1 MRTRNEPLR
10 IPIRVLLLHVVASV
24 ALALGCA
31 ASEPVGVVAPPE
43 ELAPIPLG
51 PLGAHTMVFQKVLY
65 RIPAG
70 AVIGEARIG
79 SRVVDEMRWESDKTQ
94 TFEFNVAVTDRL
106 RSLGY
111 EMRDAADALFE
122 PNAQI
127 QVRYE
132 LAAVMREVALDF
144 DYERDYRTD
153 GTGKGRG
160 TADVRL
166 ELHLFD
172 TLAKETVYVKSFA
185 GYGEDSGREPS
196 PITFAVVDAV
206 VKATADPEFVAL
218 LSISDSPAVATGE
231 AEARLAIASCRAPRS
246 VRLPAEM
253 AEVAESIVTVQVGKV
268 WGAGVII
275 SSEGW
280 VLAAEHVVGDDNEI
294 WVHLQSGLQLPATL
308 VRKHR
313 RLDLALLRLVGQG
326 YPCSRPRVGQPEPR
340 LGSDVFAVSSLDQRT
355 GGRPTISRGVVSG
368 FPEKAGIR
376 FLQTDASVNAGS
388 SGGPLF
394 ASDGTVAGI
403 VVQKRLGPGVEGIA
417 LAVPMAEV
425 IEGLSL
431 EISSGAKRAP

>member
-1 MRTRNEPLR
+1 MRTRND
-10 IPIRVLLLHVVASV
+10 PIRVPIQALLLHVAASA
-24 ALALGCA
+24 ALWLGCA
-31 ASEPVGVVAPPE
+31 TSQPAPIVAPPE
-43 ELAPIPLG
+43 ELVPIPLG
-51 PLGAHTMVFQKVLY
+51 NLGSHTMVFQKVLY
-65 RIPAG
+65 RIPSG

-111 EMRDAADALFE
+111 EMRDAVDALFE
-122 PNAQI
+122 PNARI

-132 LAAVMREVALDF
+132 LAAVMREVVLDF
-144 DYERDYRTD
+144 DYERDFRTD
-153 GTGKGRG
+153 GAGEGRG

-166 ELHLFD
+166 ELRLFD
-172 TLAKETVYVKSFA
+172 TLAKETVYAKTFA
-185 GYGEDSGREPS
+185 GYGEDFGREPS

-218 LSISDSPAVATGE
+218 LSISDSPAVTAGGE
-231 AEARLAIASCRAPRS
+231 RAPLAIASCRSPRS
-246 VRLPAEM
+246 VRLPAEID
-253 AEVAESIVTVQVGKV
+253 EVVESIVTIQVGKV
-268 WGAGVII
+268 WGAGVIV
-275 SSEGW
+275 SSNGW

-308 VRKHR
+308 VRKNR
-313 RLDLALLRLVGQG
+313 QLDLALLRLVGQG
-326 YPCSRPRVGQPEPR
+326 YPCSSPGVGQSEPR
-340 LGSDVFAVSSLDQRT
+340 IGSDVFAVSSLDERT

-368 FPEKAGIR
+368 FPEKAGLR

-394 ASDGTVAGI
+394 ASDGTIVGI
-403 VVQKRLGPGVEGIA
+403 VVQKRLGLGVEGIA

-425 IEGLSL
+425 VEGLSL
-431 EISSGAKRAP
+431 EFSGEAAREP